1 MNTCFTALIGDRAE
15 RLVRQKASQ
24 QREQHVH
31 RQQPAGEAQVIRK
44 AEPRAGSLVAYL
56 WN

>member
-1 MNTCFTALIGDRAE
+1 LAIALNVSYIRNAT
-15 RLVRQKASQ
+15 R
-24 QREQHVH
+24 QREQHDH

-44 AEPRAGSLVAYL
+44 TGPRAGSLVAYL

>member
-1 MNTCFTALIGDRAE
+1 LAIALNVSY
-15 RLVRQKASQ
+15 VRKATQ